1 MSMDKAILHGKEHRK
16 PYRGA
21 KAFDRTC
28 RNHGT
33 CPWCEENRKHKFRDK
48 HLPEKQDEDV
58 EIYDAQKT
66 DCQME
71 VQASNEGRIDN
82 ENSIF

>member
-1 MSMDKAILHGKEHRK
+1 MSLDKAIKHGKEKRK

-33 CPWCEENRKHKFRDK
+33 CPFCQGKVKYK
-48 HLPEKQDEDV
+48 LKKQKGE
-58 EIYDAQKT
+58 
-66 DCQME
+66 
-71 VQASNEGRIDN
+71 
-82 ENSIF
+82 